1 MTPIDRRIAREA
13 KAMMRIEVL
22 SKAFAKQITWLQA
35 ADILGITTRHLRR
48 VRRSIE
54 THGMPEALRDKR
66 QGTPRRP
73 RVSALTIAKIC
84 RLRRPD
90 GKASIKRRNKNFL
103 EVTVCFFHGANAR
116 CTKLLGEP
124 SLKRSKGPLTSSSCL
139 WRTSQ
144 DVPDA
149 KCL

>member
-1 MTPIDRRIAREA
+1 MVKSADDHAIVGNGEGVIEKLVHSDGATSEVDSLAVASQLKRELLELDGVVIANHALVTNGQEHG
-13 KAMMRIEVL
+13 EVL
-22 SKAFAKQITWLQA
+22 QMDGRK
-35 ADILGITTRHLRR
+35 G
-48 VRRSIE
+48 
-54 THGMPEALRDKR
+54 ALW
-66 QGTPRRP
+66 
-73 RVSALTIAKIC
+73 
-84 RLRRPD
+84 LRRPD